1 MFLLILA
8 VNAAGWGIYVL
19 CVMPHHFNYQGVG
32 GSRGLGVGL
41 GVAITAWFLG
51 FRHAFDADHISCIDN
66 TTRKLMADGKR
77 PLGSG
82 FFFSFG
88 HSTIV
93 VAVGVGITFAARA
106 VFGAVVNPSSTF
118 ETAGGTAGTLVSA
131 GFLYLIA
138 VLNLIVLVGIFKVF
152 RDMRRGTYDEQELE
166 AQLQA
171 RGLMYRFFGR
181 FMKSINHTWQLY
193 FVGLVFGIGFDTAT
207 EVVLLS
213 ATAYAAIQ
221 GLPYYAVLALPF
233 LFSGG
238 MMLFDTLDG
247 CFMNFAYGWA
257 FARPVRK
264 VYYNLVITGLS
275 IGAAFI
281 IGTIEIL
288 GLLTT
293 EHTCAAASGRSW
305 PTSISTSPGSASP
318 HYSSPSGPPPSPI
331 GGGATLKPAG
341 GPPSP
346 PRASPGT
353 GDGQTSEPGTEASE
367 TGVAPAKRRRR
378 PAKRRRRP
386 AKRRRR
392 PARSDTALRQRSP
405 RRLWLAELGVVNVE
419 RLVRDE
425 QEGHVVVLGRAV
437 LHLQPLG
444 EPHEAARAEGTG
456 VRPQNAVE
464 DVHAVGTVVR
474 VPLIGESC
482 EVLHLHHRHTG
493 VWILDELFRREIAV
507 ELVNVADL
515 PRHGVGVPAMHLTR

>member
-1 MFLLILA
+1 MQEAQRGPRWRVIGPVSRLSAIRRDLSGRELGRLAAMFGFILA

-19 CVMPHHFNYQGVG
+19 CVVPHHFNYQGEG

-88 HSTIV
+88 HSTVIMV
-93 VAVGVGITFAARA
+93 VGVGITMAARA
-106 VFGAVVNPSSTF
+106 VFGAVVDPNSAY
-118 ETAGGTAGTLVSA
+118 ETAGGAAGTLVSA

-138 VLNLIVLVGIFKVF
+138 VLNLIVLSGIFKVF
-152 RDMRRGTYDEQELE
+152 RDMRAGVYDEAELE

-207 EVVLLS
+207 EVVLLA

-257 FARPVRK
+257 FAKPVRK

-288 GLLTT
+288 GVL
-293 EHTCAAASGRSW
+293 
-305 PTSISTSPGSASP
+305 
-318 HYSSPSGPPPSPI
+318 
-331 GGGATLKPAG
+331 
-341 GPPSP
+341 
-346 PRASPGT
+346 
-353 GDGQTSEPGTEASE
+353 TSEVHLHGAFWDTMANFNINVAGFCIAGLFVAVWAVALAYWRFGHVEARWTASVE
-367 TGVAPAKRRRR
+367 TAPAD
-378 PAKRRRRP
+378 A
-386 AKRRRR
+386 
-392 PARSDTALRQRSP
+392 
-405 RRLWLAELGVVNVE
+405 AEL
-419 RLVRDE
+419 
-425 QEGHVVVLGRAV
+425 
-437 LHLQPLG
+437 
-444 EPHEAARAEGTG
+444 
-456 VRPQNAVE
+456 
-464 DVHAVGTVVR
+464 
-474 VPLIGESC
+474 
-482 EVLHLHHRHTG
+482 
-493 VWILDELFRREIAV
+493 
-507 ELVNVADL
+507 
-515 PRHGVGVPAMHLTR
+515 

>member
-1 MFLLILA
+1 MQTGQDTSPAPGSRLRATLAALTGREWGRLAAMFAFILA
-8 VNAAGWGIYVL
+8 LNVAGWLIYILIVL
-19 CVMPHHFNYQGVG
+19 PHHFDYKGVG

-77 PLGSG
+77 SLGSG

-93 VAVGVGITFAARA
+93 VAVGAGITIAARA
-106 VFGAVVNPSSTF
+106 VFGAVVNPSSAY
-118 ETAGGTAGTLVSA
+118 ETAGGAIGTLLSA

-138 VLNLIVLVGIFKVF
+138 ALNLIVLAGIFKVF
-152 RDMRRGTYDEQELE
+152 RDMRRGTYDEAQLE

-207 EVVLLS
+207 EVVLLA

-221 GLPYYAVLALPF
+221 GLPYYAVLALPL

-247 CFMNFAYGWA
+247 AFMNFAYGWA

-288 GLLTT
+288 GILTT
-293 EHTCAAASGRSW
+293 EAHLHGGFWDLMANFNINVAGFCIAGLFVGVWAIALTYWRVGNVESRWTSNVPARPETAASE
-305 PTSISTSPGSASP
+305 P
-318 HYSSPSGPPPSPI
+318 
-331 GGGATLKPAG
+331 L
-341 GPPSP
+341 
-346 PRASPGT
+346 
-353 GDGQTSEPGTEASE
+353 SEP
-367 TGVAPAKRRRR
+367 
-378 PAKRRRRP
+378 
-386 AKRRRR
+386 
-392 PARSDTALRQRSP
+392 
-405 RRLWLAELGVVNVE
+405 
-419 RLVRDE
+419 
-425 QEGHVVVLGRAV
+425 
-437 LHLQPLG
+437 
-444 EPHEAARAEGTG
+444 
-456 VRPQNAVE
+456 
-464 DVHAVGTVVR
+464 
-474 VPLIGESC
+474 
-482 EVLHLHHRHTG
+482 
-493 VWILDELFRREIAV
+493 
-507 ELVNVADL
+507 
-515 PRHGVGVPAMHLTR
+515 